1 MVKIAPSILAANM
14 DDLEND
20 IKEVVAAGADYI
32 HIDVMDGKFV
42 PNETPGLKMLKVA
55 QNATNI
61 ILDVHFMVENP
72 KEYMKDFIEDADIIT
87 FHVEAADENTIN
99 EIIQL
104 LKSKGKKVGMSI
116 KPNTSIDV
124 LIPYLEKI
132 DMVLIMTVEP
142 GFGGQKLIPETIEKI
157 KELRKLKLKLDI
169 EVDGGINLETAM
181 LVKEAGA
188 NILVAGTAV
197 FKAED
202 KREVIEKLRK

>member
-14 DDLEND
+14 NDLEND

-42 PNETPGLKMLKVA
+42 PNETQGLKMLKSA
-55 QNATNI
+55 KKATEI
-61 ILDVHFMVENP
+61 TLDVHFMVENP
-72 KEYMKDFIEDADIIT
+72 KEYMKEFIEDSDIIT
-87 FHVEAADENTIN
+87 FHIEAVDANTIE
-99 EIIQL
+99 EIMQL

-124 LIPYLEKI
+124 LIPYLDKI

-142 GFGGQKLIPETIEKI
+142 GFGGQKLIPETIDKI
-157 KELRKLKLKLDI
+157 KELRKVRPKLDI
-169 EVDGGINLETAM
+169 EVDGGINIETAK

-197 FKAED
+197 FKAEN
-202 KREVIEKLRK
+202 KKEIIEELRK

>member
-20 IKEVVAAGADYI
+20 IKEVVTAGADYI

-42 PNETPGLKMLKVA
+42 PNETMGLKMLKA
-55 QNATNI
+55 AKQATDI
-61 ILDVHFMVENP
+61 TLDVHFMVENP
-72 KEYMKDFIEDADIIT
+72 KEYMQEFIEDSDIIT
-87 FHVEAADENTIN
+87 FHVEAADENTRE

-124 LIPYLEKI
+124 LIPYLDKI
-132 DMVLIMTVEP
+132 DMVLVMTVEP

-157 KELRKLKLKLDI
+157 KELRKLRPELDI
-169 EVDGGINLETAM
+169 EVDGGINLETAK

-197 FKAED
+197 FKAEN
-202 KREVIEKLRK
+202 KKEVIEELRK

>member
-42 PNETPGLKMLKVA
+42 PNETQGLKMLKA
-55 QNATNI
+55 AKKTTDI
-61 ILDVHFMVENP
+61 TLDVHFMVENP
-72 KEYMKDFIEDADIIT
+72 KEYMQEFIEDSDIIT
-87 FHVEAADENTIN
+87 FHVEAADENTRE

-104 LKSKGKKVGMSI
+104 LKNSGKKVGMSI
-116 KPNTSIDV
+116 KPTTSIDV
-124 LIPYLEKI
+124 LIPYLDKI

-157 KELRKLKLKLDI
+157 KEFRKLRPELDI
-169 EVDGGINLETAM
+169 EVDGGINLETAK

-197 FKAED
+197 FKSENRKQA
-202 KREVIEKLRK
+202 IEELRK

>member
-14 DDLEND
+14 DELEND

-42 PNETPGLKMLKVA
+42 PNETPGLKMLNAAK
-55 QNATNI
+55 NATNI
-61 ILDVHFMVENP
+61 TLDVHFMVENP
-72 KEYMKDFIEDADIIT
+72 KEYIQPFIEDSDIIT
-87 FHVEAADENTIN
+87 FHVEAANENIIE

-104 LKSKGKKVGMSI
+104 LKNKEKKVGMSI

-124 LIPYLEKI
+124 IVPYLDKI

-142 GFGGQKLIPETIEKI
+142 GFGGQKLIPETVEKI
-157 KELRKLKLKLDI
+157 RELRKLRPDLDI
-169 EVDGGINLETAM
+169 EVDGGINLETAE

-197 FKAED
+197 FKAEN
-202 KREVIEKLRK
+202 KKEVMEKMKK